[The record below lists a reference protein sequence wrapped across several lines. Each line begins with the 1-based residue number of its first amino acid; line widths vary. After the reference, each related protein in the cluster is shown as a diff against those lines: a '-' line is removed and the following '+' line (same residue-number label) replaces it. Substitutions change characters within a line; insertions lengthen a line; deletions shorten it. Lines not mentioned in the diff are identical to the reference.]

1 VAVVSLYQ
9 FLIIT
14 FSKMKSCN
22 KIFLGL
28 LILIYSCFFVTDVNA
43 VSYNAIDVRTKI
55 DEPKYSPAFP
65 YILSYTRTD
74 SHQRT
79 LHLINQNTQ
88 NVYDISE
95 VVISSNGALGKF
107 FNNRFDTDK
116 KELDFYSGE
125 LNWRPVLDYKGRQWY
140 TYVSSTSAGEL
151 IVNFNYI
158 DRNGLPSGLSAMQ
171 YNFQGEIRTPKWSP
185 DGQMLVFSSRNQL
198 YLLPDLTEIIHS
210 GTTSGLVP
218 LRLTQTGES
227 NVFPDWAPVGHHI
240 AYQSAAVESGVRNTG
255 ISVIT
260 IDQHNPQ
267 RISVPV
273 RVTSHLYNFNEYL
286 PGWSP
291 DASYI
296 AYYISRDPLYT
307 AQTSD
312 DLDIGITQLFSNP
325 GTGEIIGGRTGQ
337 ATAQRVA
344 RSVIPRDYRGPKWIY
359 LDEGNPGSLSLVYL
373 GIDGSGNQR
382 IRYAR
387 INEFLA
393 SSSSSNYSLD
403 EVSSLESAYKINNFS
418 AIAIERKLRVT
429 QVFEDSRSRGFH
441 HFERSANYSTQ
452 TILQERS
459 RNQAVWRSALVPGFG
474 QYYKGQHA
482 KGGVFFGAAAL
493 IAGSNL
499 YLFFIERPSLKDD
512 RDNISR
518 QISSLPSG
526 SPDRLRLQSKLDDN
540 KSSLTSNKNMILGG
554 TVLFAGIWA
563 LNVIDSSLGFPVKV
577 KKEVSSGGTV
587 HGEFGP
593 RFTQG
598 TGEIGFYLRYDF

>member
-1 VAVVSLYQ
+1 
-9 FLIIT
+9 
-14 FSKMKSCN
+14 MKSCN
-22 KIFLGL
+22 KIFLGQ
-28 LILIYSCFFVTDVNA
+28 LILLYIFFIASDVKAVNYSTIDLKTD
-43 VSYNAIDVRTKI
+43 I

-88 NVYDISE
+88 NIYDISE
-95 VVISSNGALGKF
+95 VVISSNGTLGRF
-107 FNNRFDTDK
+107 FDNRFDTDK
-116 KELDFYSGE
+116 KELDYYSGE
-125 LNWRPVLDYKGRQWY
+125 LNWRPVLDSKGRQWY
-140 TYVSSTSAGEL
+140 TFISSTGTGEL
-151 IVNFNYI
+151 IVNFNYV
-158 DRNGLPSGLSAMQ
+158 DRNGLPSGKTVLQ

-198 YLLPDLTEIIHS
+198 YILPDLSGVINS
-210 GTTSGLVP
+210 GTTSGLAP
-218 LRLTQTGES
+218 LRLTQTGER
-227 NVFPDWAPVGHHI
+227 NVFPDWAPSGRHI
-240 AYQSAAVESGVRNTG
+240 AYQSATVESGVRNTG
-255 ISVIT
+255 ISVVT
-260 IDQHNPQ
+260 IDPDNPQ
-267 RISVPV
+267 RISIPV

-286 PGWSP
+286 PAWSP

-312 DLDIGITQLFSNP
+312 ELDIGITQLFSNP

-344 RSVIPRDYRGPKWIY
+344 MSVIPRDYRGPKWIH
-359 LDEGNPGSLSLVYL
+359 LDEGNPGSLSLVFL
-373 GIDGSGNQR
+373 GIDGDGNQR

-403 EVSSLESAYKINNFS
+403 EVSSLGPAYKINNFS

-429 QVFEDSRSRGFH
+429 QVLEDNRTRGFH
-441 HFERSANYSTQ
+441 YFERSANYSTQ

-459 RNQAVWRSALVPGFG
+459 RHQAVWRSALVPGFG

-482 KGGVFFGAAAL
+482 KGGVFFGASAL

-499 YLFFIERPSLKDD
+499 YLFFIERPALKDD
-512 RDNISR
+512 RNNIMR
-518 QISSLPSG
+518 EISALPSG
-526 SPDRLRLQSKLDDN
+526 SPDRLRLQSELDDK
-540 KSSLTSNKNMILGG
+540 KSSITSNKNMILGG

-563 LNVIDSSLGFPVKV
+563 LNVIDSSLGFPVTV
-577 KKEVSSGGTV
+577 KKEVSSGGII
-587 HGEFGP
+587 HGGFGP

>member
-1 VAVVSLYQ
+1 
-9 FLIIT
+9 
-14 FSKMKSCN
+14 M
-22 KIFLGL
+22 
-28 LILIYSCFFVTDVNA
+28 
-43 VSYNAIDVRTKI
+43 
-55 DEPKYSPAFP
+55 
-65 YILSYTRTD
+65 
-74 SHQRT
+74 
-79 LHLINQNTQ
+79 
-88 NVYDISE
+88 
-95 VVISSNGALGKF
+95 
-107 FNNRFDTDK
+107 
-116 KELDFYSGE
+116 
-125 LNWRPVLDYKGRQWY
+125 
-140 TYVSSTSAGEL
+140 
-151 IVNFNYI
+151 
-158 DRNGLPSGLSAMQ
+158 
-171 YNFQGEIRTPKWSP
+171 
-185 DGQMLVFSSRNQL
+185 
-198 YLLPDLTEIIHS
+198 
-210 GTTSGLVP
+210 SGLVP
-218 LRLTQTGES
+218 IRLTQTGER
-227 NVFPDWAPVGHHI
+227 NVFPDWAPSGRHI
-240 AYQSAAVESGVRNTG
+240 AYQSETVESGVRNTG

-260 IDQHNPQ
+260 IDQNNPQ
-267 RISVPV
+267 RISIPV

-291 DASYI
+291 DDSYI

-307 AQTSD
+307 AQTSE

-337 ATAQRVA
+337 ATAQRIA
-344 RSVIPRDYRGPKWIY
+344 RSVTPRNYRGPEWIY
-359 LDEGNPGSLSLVYL
+359 LDEDNPGSLSLVFL
-373 GIDGSGNQR
+373 GIDNNGNQR

-403 EVSSLESAYKINNFS
+403 EVSSLGPVYNINNFA

-429 QVFEDSRSRGFH
+429 QVIEDNRSQGFH
-441 HFERSANYSTQ
+441 YFERSANYSTQ
-452 TILQERS
+452 TIQQERS

-482 KGGVFFGAAAL
+482 KGGVFFGASAL

-518 QISSLPSG
+518 EISSLPSG
-526 SPDRLRLQSKLDDN
+526 SPDRMRLQSKLEDN
-540 KSSLTSNKNMILGG
+540 KSSLTNNKNMILGG

-563 LNVIDSSLGFPVKV
+563 LNVIDSSLGFPVTV
-577 KKEVSSGGTV
+577 KKELNSGGII